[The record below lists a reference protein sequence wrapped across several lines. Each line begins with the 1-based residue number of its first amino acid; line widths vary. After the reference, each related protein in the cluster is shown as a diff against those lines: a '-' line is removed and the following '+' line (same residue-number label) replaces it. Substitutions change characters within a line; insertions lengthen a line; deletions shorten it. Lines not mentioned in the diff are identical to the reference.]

1 MKRDKKYNFI
11 KKYACS
17 KNFPYQIS
25 ITPTSMSS
33 YDRGQMCLFYIHIL
47 KTKIKRTEKVN
58 DQVYLD
64 FDKKNRLV
72 GVEII

>member
-1 MKRDKKYNFI
+1 MRDKKHRWI
-11 KKYACS
+11 KKYACG
-17 KNFPYQIS
+17 KNLPYQIS
-25 ITPTSMSS
+25 ISPASMSS
-33 YDRGQMCLFYIHIL
+33 YDRGQMCLFYIRLL
-47 KTKIKRTEKVN
+47 KTKIETTEKVA